1 MRYNQS
7 AMTGKTRKK
16 KSIGYKLVKFLLF
29 ITYML
34 GIVLIILV
42 LSPWKSWTGGYL
54 EQTLSQQGLENP
66 KLTID
71 QITSTTVSLRDISA
85 GGHALN
91 IKNLEA
97 YFTPEML
104 QAGRVRD
111 VLLDGLQVSAVQTDE
126 GWQIDGLIFKPPEE
140 SAKEAALPLTQEAVD
155 QLPFETVIVTN
166 SHADISGEG
175 WSMNVPFSLTMRK
188 NIEAAAQNIAF
199 KYGKTAID
207 IGDFNLNA
215 ELAEDEG
222 WVGAWSLKNLS
233 VPAVTIMDAQGK
245 FTLGAQG
252 LSITGD
258 AKATD
263 STKAKGSFAFKYDF
277 DAPEKAVLTLSKVSM
292 PWGGGTISSNIIN
305 IPVFSK
311 GKVKL
316 PVYISKVSVN
326 ELMKIMTGEYVR
338 ATGTLSG
345 RLPVIVA
352 RNGVVSLGSGE
363 LKTNQRGRLSM
374 PPDVIPGQGKEI
386 EMTRDILSN
395 FQYEDLKVGVT
406 EEGTG
411 NISVL
416 LALKG
421 NNPDMYNGRAVH
433 LNVRLGGD
441 VLDFIRSNV
450 MMMTQPETLF
460 NQEQQ

>member
-1 MRYNQS
+1 MS
-7 AMTGKTRKK
+7 EKTRTK
-16 KSIGYKLVKFLLF
+16 KSIGTKFIKFLLF
-29 ITYML
+29 VTYTL

-54 EQTLSQQGLENP
+54 EQTLSQQGLDNP

-71 QITSTTVSLRDISA
+71 QITSTTLSLRDISA
-85 GGHALN
+85 GGYALN

-111 VLLDGLQVSAVQTDE
+111 VLLDGVQLSAIQTDE
-126 GWQIDGLIFKPPEE
+126 GWQIDGLNFKPRQGDAEG
-140 SAKEAALPLTQEAVD
+140 AAIPLTREALD

-166 SHADISGEG
+166 SHADISGAG
-175 WSMNVPFSLTMRK
+175 WSMGVPFSVTMHK
-188 NIEAAAQNIAF
+188 GIEAAAQNINF

-207 IGDFNLNA
+207 VGDFNLSA
-215 ELAEDEG
+215 VLSDDDRG
-222 WVGAWSLKNLS
+222 WSGTWSIKNLS
-233 VPAVTIMDAQGK
+233 VPAITVMDTQGD
-245 FTLGAQG
+245 FSFNGEV

-263 STKAKGSFAFKYDF
+263 TSKAKGSFTFTYPLSNPE
-277 DAPEKAVLTLSKVSM
+277 DAKLVLRKVSM

-305 IPVFSK
+305 ILVFSK
-311 GKVKL
+311 GKVTL

-326 ELMKIMTGEYVR
+326 ELMKLMTGEYVS

-345 RLPVIVA
+345 SLPVIVA
-352 RNGVVSLGSGE
+352 RDGTVSLGSGE
-363 LKTNQRGRLSM
+363 LKTNQKGRLSM
-374 PPDVIPGQGKEI
+374 PSDVIPGQGKEI
-386 EMTRDILSN
+386 DMTRDILRN

-406 EEGTG
+406 QEGAD

>member
-1 MRYNQS
+1 MS
-7 AMTGKTRKK
+7 EKTRTK
-16 KSIGYKLVKFLLF
+16 KSIGTKFIKFLLF
-29 ITYML
+29 VSYTL

-54 EQTLSQQGLENP
+54 EQTLSQQGLDNP

-71 QITSTTVSLRDISA
+71 QITSTTLSLRDISA

-111 VLLDGLQVSAVQTDE
+111 VLLDGLHLSAVQTDE
-126 GWQIDGLIFKPPEE
+126 GWQIDGLNFKP
-140 SAKEAALPLTQEAVD
+140 SQGDAKGAAIPLNREALD

-166 SHADISGEG
+166 SHADISGAG
-175 WSMNVPFSLTMRK
+175 WSMGVPFSVTMHK
-188 NIEAAAQNIAF
+188 DIEAAAQNINF
-199 KYGKTAID
+199 KYGKTSVD
-207 IGDFNLNA
+207 IGDFSLSAALNG
-215 ELAEDEG
+215 DDHG
-222 WVGAWSLKNLS
+222 WSGTWSIKNLS
-233 VPAVTIMDAQGK
+233 VPAVTIMDAQGV
-245 FTLGAQG
+245 FSFNGEV

-263 STKAKGSFAFKYDF
+263 VSKAKGSFAFKYDF
-277 DAPEKAVLTLSKVSM
+277 DAPEKAALTLRKVSM
-292 PWGGGTISSNIIN
+292 PWGGGTILSNTIN

-311 GKVKL
+311 GKVRL

-326 ELMKIMTGEYVR
+326 ELMKVMTGEYVR

-345 RLPVIVA
+345 SLPVIVA
-352 RNGVVSLGSGE
+352 RDGTVSLGSGE
-363 LKTNQRGRLSM
+363 LKTNQKGRLSM

-386 EMTRDILSN
+386 DMTRDILRN

-406 EEGTG
+406 QEGAD

-460 NQEQQ
+460 TQEQQ